1 MNLHIY
7 SNFHPNERSFVD
19 KAMEWVANASQ
30 LHTVKLTD
38 FLDPRQCF
46 IVESLANREKDVAF
60 AFNGGYDG
68 AERQRALIAPSYKVL
83 ETVDLHIKVLSITS
97 SDPKVSS
104 LDHSDYMGAI
114 LNLGVKRDKVGDLF
128 VSEQGCHCLIAAE
141 IIDFFNSQL
150 QQVQR
155 VHVQT
160 GIISLDKL
168 YIKPST
174 LQELELSVSSMR
186 LDGIAGDVHR
196 LSRAKILLPIKA
208 GKCRVNWKPEENPS
222 KLLQEGD
229 MVSIQGMGRFRV
241 EKQGEVTKKGKIR
254 LKVSKFV

>member
-1 MNLHIY
+1 MNLHMNP
-7 SNFHPNERSFVD
+7 NFHPSERSFVD
-19 KAMEWVANASQ
+19 KAAEWVANASQ
-30 LHTVKLTD
+30 LHVVKLTD

-46 IVESLANREKDVAF
+46 IVNSLANRERDVTC

-83 ETVDLHIKVLSITS
+83 ELADMNIQVLSITS
-97 SDPKVSS
+97 SDPKLLS
-104 LDHSDYMGAI
+104 LDHGDYMGAI

-128 VSEQGCHCLIAAE
+128 VSELGCHCLIAAE
-141 IIDFFNSQL
+141 IIDFFSAQL
-150 QQVQR
+150 QHVHR

-160 GIISLDKL
+160 DIIPLDQL

-174 LQELELSVSSMR
+174 LQEMELSVSSMR

-222 KLLQEGD
+222 KLLKEGD
-229 MVSIQGMGRFRV
+229 MVSIQGLGRFRV
-241 EKQGEVTKKGKIR
+241 EQQGEITKKGKIR
-254 LKVSKFV
+254 LKVIKFV